1 MAENPYCSW
10 RVWLSADSYSY
21 KSCTC
26 LVQWQLIIYSYDNE
40 ESHIKRI
47 AVLIFKGVKE
57 ACSAAK
63 PMKQESQE
71 EEKV

>member
-1 MAENPYCSW
+1 M
-10 RVWLSADSYSY
+10 
-21 KSCTC
+21 
-26 LVQWQLIIYSYDNE
+26 
-40 ESHIKRI
+40 KRI

-63 PMKQESQE
+63 PMKRESQE